1 MLEPE
6 IERLFLG
13 RAKVRKVF
21 KLSKAGVIAGCIVEK
36 GKMVRNASCRVLR
49 AGEVVFEG
57 RVSSLKRFK
66 DDVREVLEGFECG
79 VGVGFNDIKEE
90 DVIEVFTEE
99 VKTRRLQ
106 L

>member
-1 MLEPE
+1 M
-6 IERLFLG
+6 
-13 RAKVRKVF
+13 KKVF

-36 GKMVRNASCRVLR
+36 GRILRNAFCRVLR
-49 AGEVVFEG
+49 TGEVVFEG

-79 VGVGFNDIKEE
+79 IGVGFNDIKEE

-99 VKTRRLQ
+99 TKTRKIQ
-106 L
+106 I